1 MTNKDIIKIRS
12 TNLALLDCT
21 AHITIRNVLSHKYIK
36 YRNHKPHH
44 INTSN
49 RGVLPKM
56 YRCYI
61 KQ

>member
-1 MTNKDIIKIRS
+1 MINKNTIKIRS
-12 TNLALLDCT
+12 TDLVLLDCM

-36 YRNHKPHH
+36 YANLKPHH

-49 RGVLPKM
+49 RGVLPNM

-61 KQ
+61 KH